1 MVGWLIATEK
11 LGVHFVDACSITYI
25 RSMEGRPM
33 TPRSEGF
40 GQKKKNQDPL
50 LHKKYFQKVKYI
62 KLNIMGNI
70 MQKKFEDRN
79 KGQNLLETEAIIV
92 SYFKGPNIPGIK
104 SFGYNGEYNILVMQ
118 LMGKSLEEL
127 TEDKISKLK

>member
-1 MVGWLIATEK
+1 
-11 LGVHFVDACSITYI
+11 
-25 RSMEGRPM
+25 MEDRPM

-50 LHKKYFQKVKYI
+50 LHKKYFSKAKVYKAEY
-62 KLNIMGNI
+62 NGEYNGEYYA
-70 MQKKFEDRN
+70 KKFEDRN
-79 KGQNLLETEAIIV
+79 KGQNLLETEAIIM

-104 SFGYNGEYNILVMQ
+104 SFGYSGEYNILVMQ
-118 LMGKSLEEL
+118 IMGKSLEEL